1 MTGNRW
7 TVGGVDEGP
16 KLVTGTKFQIPNV
29 SSTPKL
35 LGKKKKKY
43 PEDHEDQSLS
53 NQWQLQRSLTSSQPQ
68 HLQHI
73 KNISLLQDLLTTPS
87 VLCWPWW
94 RQNRLMVNLPLSH
107 DRQTLPEHTAN
118 PAAGITASVNHLL
131 WSRSLSETFRGATF
145 CQRMRY
151 LGEVIATVVSVTL
164 GRLLTSWNMM
174 RADSRGGKM
183 APDSHLW
190 IYHLPTRQFGDAEL
204 YNYEKDLSMDYL
216 FSYISIFRSIR
227 SLIKMRFQCEEP
239 VPHIFNLS
247 ISLALWPLC
256 LHHYNLVIFFF
267 FLDIPAGS
275 CVHV

>member
-1 MTGNRW
+1 MLAWRPSPPATLACQQPALKMLNPSLDFFAGALCVYFDTTGENMTGNHWR
-7 TVGGVDEGP
+7 VRVVDKGP
-16 KLVTGTKFQIPNV
+16 KLVIGTKFQVPNV
-29 SSTPKL
+29 SSTQNYWVQKIR
-35 LGKKKKKY
+35 KTMRIRAC
-43 PEDHEDQSLS
+43 LS

-68 HLQHI
+68 YLQHI
-73 KNISLLQDLLTTPS
+73 KNISLLQDILTTPS

-118 PAAGITASVNHLL
+118 LAAGITASVNHLL

-204 YNYEKDLSMDYL
+204 YNYEKDLSMDCRSVQL
-216 FSYISIFRSIR
+216 HFRI
-227 SLIKMRFQCEEP
+227 
-239 VPHIFNLS
+239 
-247 ISLALWPLC
+247 
-256 LHHYNLVIFFF
+256 
-267 FLDIPAGS
+267 
-275 CVHV
+275 